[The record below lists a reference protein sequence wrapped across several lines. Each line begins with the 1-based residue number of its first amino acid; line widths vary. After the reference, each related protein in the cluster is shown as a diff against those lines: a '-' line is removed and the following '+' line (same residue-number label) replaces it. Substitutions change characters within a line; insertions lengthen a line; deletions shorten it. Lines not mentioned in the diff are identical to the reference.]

1 MQSKLTRLGH
11 WLQRRAENVAVALLC
26 VMFATFIIQIF
37 ARYVLNKPIGWSE
50 EVIITTWLWTV
61 LWGAA
66 FILREVRGNPVRHY
80 LFGGVGA
87 DATRLHCADR
97 HRAGRALR
105 NIAAGGLPV
114 RQLYES
120 RAVSLPAD
128 SDQLALLRLRHFQR
142 RVHLP
147 LLLADL
153 SRHQGGKA
161 ARNRPRTASG
171 MTMPSPFAL
180 CIVAIVAL
188 GALGLPIGHSMIA
201 ASILYLLL
209 AGLDLG
215 TAAEQILN
223 GLFNSYVLLAI
234 PLFILAADL
243 MNIGSLTDRL
253 LQFCLVLV
261 GRFRGGLGHVNVV
274 ANMIFAGMSGS
285 AIADAVGIGRI
296 IIGMMTKGGR
306 YPVAYAGAI
315 TASAAIIGPII
326 PPSIPMVLYALISDT
341 SIGYLFLG
349 GFVPGVMLGI
359 GFMVTNAVIARR
371 RNYPVEPPIPVR
383 EIPRITIRAFPALM
397 LPVIL
402 LFGIYGGV
410 MTPTEGAAAA
420 AFYALFASTVLYRA
434 VTWGQLY
441 DALLASGKATT
452 SIGMLIAGAMVFNY
466 VVTIENIP
474 ASLARM
480 MSGQAFSPL
489 MFLLAVNVIL
499 LVLGCLLEGSTI
511 LLVVVPIFIPTAKA
525 LGIDLVHFGVV
536 VVVNIMIGLLTPPY
550 GLLLF
555 VLANMT
561 KQPLGAIVRE
571 ALPFILMSIV
581 VLAIITVVPDSILW
595 LPRFWGYK
603 G

>member
-1 MQSKLTRLGH
+1 M
-11 WLQRRAENVAVALLC
+11 
-26 VMFATFIIQIF
+26 
-37 ARYVLNKPIGWSE
+37 
-50 EVIITTWLWTV
+50 
-61 LWGAA
+61 
-66 FILREVRGNPVRHY
+66 
-80 LFGGVGA
+80 
-87 DATRLHCADR
+87 
-97 HRAGRALR
+97 
-105 NIAAGGLPV
+105 
-114 RQLYES
+114 
-120 RAVSLPAD
+120 
-128 SDQLALLRLRHFQR
+128 
-142 RVHLP
+142 P
-147 LLLADL
+147 L
-153 SRHQGGKA
+153 
-161 ARNRPRTASG
+161 
-171 MTMPSPFAL
+171 SPFAL
-180 CIVAIVAL
+180 CIITIVAL
-188 GALGLPIGHSMIA
+188 GALGLPIGHSMIV

-209 AGLDLG
+209 SGLDLG

-296 IIGMMTKGGR
+296 IIGMMTKDGR
-306 YPVAYAGAI
+306 YPVAYAAAI

-359 GFMVTNAVIARR
+359 AFMTMNSILARR
-371 RNYPVEPPIPVR
+371 RNYPVEPPIPAR
-383 EIPRITIRAFPALM
+383 EIPKITLRAFPALM

-420 AFYALFASTVLYRA
+420 AFYALLASTVLYRT
-434 VTWGQLY
+434 VTWKQLY
-441 DALLASGKATT
+441 EAILTSGRATT
-452 SIGMLIAGAMVFNY
+452 SIGMLIAGALVFNY
-466 VVTIENIP
+466 VVTIENVP
-474 ASLARM
+474 ASLARLLAGYQL
-480 MSGQAFSPL
+480 SAGG
-489 MFLLAVNVIL
+489 FLLVTNIL
-499 LVLGCLLEGSTI
+499 LLILGCLLEGSTI
-511 LLVVVPIFIPTAKA
+511 LLVIVPIFIPTAKA

-561 KQPLGAIVRE
+561 RQPLGAIVRE
-571 ALPFILMSIV
+571 AAPFIAAALL
-581 VLAIITVVPDSILW
+581 VLVTISLFPDTILW
-595 LPRFWGYK
+595 LPRLMGYK

>member
-1 MQSKLTRLGH
+1 M
-11 WLQRRAENVAVALLC
+11 
-26 VMFATFIIQIF
+26 
-37 ARYVLNKPIGWSE
+37 
-50 EVIITTWLWTV
+50 
-61 LWGAA
+61 
-66 FILREVRGNPVRHY
+66 
-80 LFGGVGA
+80 
-87 DATRLHCADR
+87 
-97 HRAGRALR
+97 
-105 NIAAGGLPV
+105 
-114 RQLYES
+114 
-120 RAVSLPAD
+120 
-128 SDQLALLRLRHFQR
+128 
-142 RVHLP
+142 P
-147 LLLADL
+147 L
-153 SRHQGGKA
+153 
-161 ARNRPRTASG
+161 
-171 MTMPSPFAL
+171 SPFAL
-180 CIVAIVAL
+180 CIVSIVFL
-188 GALGLPIGHSMIA
+188 GALGLPIGHAMIA
-201 ASILYLLL
+201 SSILYLLL
-209 AGLDLG
+209 TGLDLG

-296 IIGMMTKGGR
+296 IIGMMSKDGR

-326 PPSIPMVLYALISDT
+326 PPSIPMVLFALISDT

-349 GFVPGVMLGI
+349 GFVPGVMLGLA
-359 GFMVTNAVIARR
+359 FMVMNSILARR
-371 RNYPVEPPIPVR
+371 RNFPVEAKIPLR
-383 EIPRITIRAFPALM
+383 DIPRITLSAFPALM

-420 AFYALFASTVLYRA
+420 AFYALLASTLLYRA
-434 VTWGQLY
+434 VTWKQLY
-441 DALLASGKATT
+441 DALLSSGKATT
-452 SIGMLIAGAMVFNY
+452 SIGMLIAGALVFNY
-466 VVTIENIP
+466 VVTVENIP
-474 ASLARM
+474 NSLARLL
-480 MSGQAFSPL
+480 SSYDLNAGG
-489 MFLLAVNVIL
+489 FLLVVNLLL

-555 VLANMT
+555 VIANMT

-571 ALPFILMSIV
+571 AAPFIIAALL
-581 VLAIITVVPDSILW
+581 VLAIITAVPDSILW
-595 LPRFWGYK
+595 LPRLIGYK

>member
-1 MQSKLTRLGH
+1 
-11 WLQRRAENVAVALLC
+11 
-26 VMFATFIIQIF
+26 
-37 ARYVLNKPIGWSE
+37 
-50 EVIITTWLWTV
+50 
-61 LWGAA
+61 
-66 FILREVRGNPVRHY
+66 
-80 LFGGVGA
+80 
-87 DATRLHCADR
+87 
-97 HRAGRALR
+97 
-105 NIAAGGLPV
+105 
-114 RQLYES
+114 
-120 RAVSLPAD
+120 
-128 SDQLALLRLRHFQR
+128 
-142 RVHLP
+142 
-147 LLLADL
+147 
-153 SRHQGGKA
+153 
-161 ARNRPRTASG
+161 
-171 MTMPSPFAL
+171 MTMPSPFSL

-201 ASILYLLL
+201 ASILYLLSS
-209 AGLDLG
+209 GLDLG
-215 TAAEQILN
+215 TAAEQLLN

-296 IIGMMTKGGR
+296 IIGMMTKNGH
-306 YPVAYAGAI
+306 YPIAYAGAI

-341 SIGYLFLG
+341 SIGFLFLG
-349 GFVPGVMLGI
+349 GFVPGVMLGT
-359 GFMVTNAVIARR
+359 GFMIANALIARR

-383 EIPRITIRAFPALM
+383 EIPRITLRAFPALM

-434 VTWGQLY
+434 VSLKQLY
-441 DALLASGKATT
+441 DALLTSGKATT

-474 ASLARM
+474 TSLARL
-480 MSGQAFSPL
+480 MSGHQFSPL
-489 MFLLAVNVIL
+489 MFLLVVNVIL

-561 KQPLGAIVRE
+561 KQRLGTIVRE
-571 ALPFILMSIV
+571 ASPFIVMSIL
-581 VLAIITVVPDSILW
+581 VLAIIMVVPDLILW
-595 LPRFWGYK
+595 LPRWWGYK